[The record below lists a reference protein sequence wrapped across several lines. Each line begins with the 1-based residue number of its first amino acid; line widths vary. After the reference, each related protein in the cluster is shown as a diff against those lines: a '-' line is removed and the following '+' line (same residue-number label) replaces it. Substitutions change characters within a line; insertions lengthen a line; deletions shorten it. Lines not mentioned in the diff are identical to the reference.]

1 MTSTK
6 DWNPANHIARR
17 TTILAPLTMGSDPS
31 KKVHPMKIYQGRTAE
46 DRHVLA
52 QLHAVRIQELK
63 KRKDKV
69 LLDMIETYEDSLDYI
84 QLMLE
89 EGTLVGDLHVS
100 GRVKLTTTIKTL
112 KEKIA
117 LLKEV
122 LRLKAADLSNMAM
135 SKK

>member
-1 MTSTK
+1 MTASK

-17 TTILAPLTMGSDPS
+17 TTILAPLTMGNDPK
-31 KKVHPMKIYQGRTAE
+31 KKVHPIKIYQGKTSE

-52 QLHAVRIQELK
+52 RLHDIRVQELK

-69 LLDMIETYEDSLDYI
+69 LLEMISTYEDSLDYI

-89 EGTLVGDLHVS
+89 EGTVVGDLHVS

-135 SKK
+135 SKR